1 MLRVEI
7 HTSILNPDDPIE
19 KALRRFHIRPT
30 DVHSARLYRRSLDA
44 RPKRPTVFVD
54 LIDLELSD
62 EAAYARKIKNAR
74 IVQPFHYVLPEAGA
88 HRLAHRPLIIG
99 FGPAGMAAA
108 LALSKKG
115 YRPLVLERGPSI
127 QERKEAVRAFWEGGK
142 IDPEANVQ
150 FGEGGAGAFSDGKL
164 TTRIKDPR
172 VSLVLEALINA
183 GADRSIAWTH
193 HPHIGTDALVGINE
207 NLRHTVEKLGGE
219 IRFRSRVDDLLIQNG
234 SVCGV
239 RLSSGEEIPAEVVI
253 LAIGHSARD
262 TMRMLAA
269 KPALTME
276 PKNFAV
282 GVRVEHLQ
290 TFINHRQYRYTTDFE
305 KLPAA
310 EYHLAHTAANGKGVY
325 SFCMCP
331 GGYVVD
337 GASASHT
344 IVTNGMSYA
353 DRAGRQANSAI
364 VVQVGPADFGEDLF
378 GGINFQEELERKAW
392 LLGNGKAPVQRI
404 THFLNPAANPLP
416 EDVIPTFPR
425 QTEPADM
432 HALFNGS
439 VLEALEEFFRYTETV
454 WPGFASG
461 SGIMT
466 GVETRTSSPLR
477 ILRHPHTLEASLSGL
492 WPAGEGAGFA
502 GGIVSSAIDGLKCA
516 EEIIRRY
523 QTNSGI

>member
-1 MLRVEI
+1 MHVKSKTLVSYNR
-7 HTSILNPDDPIE
+7 
-19 KALRRFHIRPT
+19 
-30 DVHSARLYRRSLDA
+30 
-44 RPKRPTVFVD
+44 
-54 LIDLELSD
+54 
-62 EAAYARKIKNAR
+62 YA
-74 IVQPFHYVLPEAGA
+74 LPEAGA

-262 TMRMLAA
+262 TMRMLAT
-269 KPALTME
+269 KSALTME

-290 TFINHRQYRYTTDFE
+290 TFINHRQYRYATDFE

-353 DRAGRQANSAI
+353 DRAGRKANSAI

-392 LLGNGKAPVQRI
+392 LLGKGKAPVQRI
-404 THFLNPAANPLP
+404 AHFLNPTANPLP

-425 QTEPADM
+425 QAELTDM
-432 HALFNGS
+432 HALFGGS
-439 VLEALEEFFRYTETV
+439 VLEALEECDLTAYFDFVLSSDEVHFPKPHPDVYLKAAAMLTADPQACIVYEDSTLGIQAGKRAGMYVIARRDDRY
-454 WPGFASG
+454 GQDQSQADR
-461 SGIMT
+461 I
-466 GVETRTSSPLR
+466 VENSVEMLKV
-477 ILRHPHTLEASLSGL
+477 IN
-492 WPAGEGAGFA
+492 GE
-502 GGIVSSAIDGLKCA
+502 D
-516 EEIIRRY
+516 
-523 QTNSGI
+523 